1 MQGMNR
7 VSEAQAQGCFP
18 AFNSA
23 QMRITNSGFSSFMLC
38 LMVLKYLT
46 LGIEYLIQSNSS
58 RNVSPTL
65 NSRHALQEIVDV
77 GYTEGA
83 EVENPDTALEHVQG
97 IEGIDALA
105 SIKSVDGLEGLS
117 SIKSV
122 DGLEG
127 LSSIKSLN
135 GLDGMVSMLN
145 GKLCS
150 SVY

>member
-1 MQGMNR
+1 M
-7 VSEAQAQGCFP
+7 
-18 AFNSA
+18 
-23 QMRITNSGFSSFMLC
+23 
-38 LMVLKYLT
+38 
-46 LGIEYLIQSNSS
+46 
-58 RNVSPTL
+58 SPTL
-65 NSRHALQEIVDV
+65 NSRHVLQEIVDDV
-77 GYTEGA
+77 GYTTGS
-83 EVENPDTALEHVQG
+83 EVENPDAALEHAQG

-117 SIKSV
+117 SIKSA

-127 LSSIKSLN
+127 MSSIKSLN